1 MAAITFNDYIIE
13 KSIYSTNPSFEE
25 PHEEYGLVIEEDV
38 SAEVGIKNDK
48 GYVKIKLLLNKDD
61 DMKYINNTPFFL
73 EVVIRGIFSYESETE
88 EKAHLKRLLGSNA
101 LAILYPYLRSYVSF
115 LTANTNQF
123 PTYILPVVNFAKL
136 ISDEEKIHFI
146 GFDD

>member
-1 MAAITFNDYIIE
+1 MATITFNDYIIE
-13 KSIYSTNPSFEE
+13 KSIYRTNPSFKE
-25 PHEEYGLVIEEDV
+25 PHEEYGLVIDEDF
-38 SAEVGIKNDK
+38 SAEVGIKNDR
-48 GYVKIKLLLNKDD
+48 GYVKIKLLLNNDD
-61 DMKYINNTPFFL
+61 DAEYISNTPFFL
-73 EVVIRGIFSYESETE
+73 EVIIRGIFSHEYEIE
-88 EKAHLKRLLGSNA
+88 EKSQLKSLLGSNA

-136 ISDEEKIHFI
+136 ISDEEKIHFF

>member
-13 KSIYSTNPSFEE
+13 KSIYSTNPSFEQ

-48 GYVKIKLLLNKDD
+48 GYVKIKLLLNKNDD
-61 DMKYINNTPFFL
+61 VKYINNTPFFL
-73 EVVIRGIFSYESETE
+73 EVVIRGIFSHEYETE
-88 EKAHLKRLLGSNA
+88 EKAHLKSLLGSNA